1 MVYKVLLWT
10 DVFWISYIIWYK
22 FYSNNL
28 SIVLG
33 SKQRGYVETCEL
45 QTRFQAFS
53 NIFKTLLAFLKAC
66 WACKMIMHI
75 QSFTIVRLT
84 FFSDKSHIQEHWCIF
99 SHTHRGAAGGKRK
112 GLPCSFWQIDF
123 WKKGSNCVHL
133 PFKFSIQNIV
143 LRVSRRKSS
152 KMFSL
157 WGLFFCFFFDEIYI
171 VPYFY
176 KLGYAPTLRDY
187 FLCKTLHLKCLTVF
201 WIQVCLDNWSVICTL
216 ILCYVL
222 LQSHSE
228 F

>member
-22 FYSNNL
+22 FYSNNNNL

-53 NIFKTLLAFLKAC
+53 NIFKTLQAFLKAC
-66 WACKMIMHI
+66 WACKMTMHI
-75 QSFTIVRLT
+75 QSSTIVRLA
-84 FFSDKSHIQEHWCIF
+84 FFSDNSHIQEYWCIF
-99 SHTHRGAAGGKRK
+99 SHTHRGAAKGKRR

-133 PFKFSIQNIV
+133 RFKFSIQNIV
-143 LRVSRRKSS
+143 LRVSSWKDS

-157 WGLFFCFFFDEIYI
+157 WGLFFWFFLTKSISCPI
-171 VPYFY
+171 STNVITHLHPGTIFY
-176 KLGYAPTLRDY
+176 AKRSILNIWQCSEY
-187 FLCKTLHLKCLTVF
+187 K
-201 WIQVCLDNWSVICTL
+201 SVSITD
-216 ILCYVL
+216 
-222 LQSHSE
+222 Q
-228 F
+228 